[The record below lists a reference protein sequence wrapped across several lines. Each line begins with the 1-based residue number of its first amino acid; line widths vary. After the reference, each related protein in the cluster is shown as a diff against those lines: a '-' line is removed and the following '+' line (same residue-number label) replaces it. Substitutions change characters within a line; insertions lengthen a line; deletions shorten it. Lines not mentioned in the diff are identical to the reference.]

1 MKIVELFSGIGSQ
14 AKAFEKLQ
22 IEHEVVNTCEWDIH
36 AIIAY
41 DLIHN
46 GAGIHPDA
54 QNCSKRELV
63 DILRKYTLSNDG
75 KNPMMD
81 ITLRTLNI
89 ETLRTIYS
97 AILKTHNY
105 VSITDL
111 KGTELP
117 DNIDFLTYS
126 FPCQDLSNVG
136 ALHGYN
142 KGIDRDANNHS
153 GLLWEV
159 ERILKERAKAE
170 RDMPHFLL
178 LENVSA
184 LLSKR
189 HKKNFEE
196 WQGVL
201 NELGYYNHIYCLN
214 ALDFGL
220 PQNRYRLLMLSVRID
235 DKVTEE
241 VVNSYFEAHNLEN
254 EIYRNTLNI
263 PHPILANYLR
273 TDYNNP
279 VFRAEAE
286 ECQPN
291 DTESRR
297 RIWEDNLQITDLNG
311 NIIVD
316 KVATLTTKQDRH
328 PNSGNLRV
336 DFNNGKG
343 SYRYLTPREC
353 MMLMGFDEADYEVLV
368 NNEIILKKDKLLL
381 TRDKIIRLAGNSI
394 AVNVLMAIFRQAIEI
409 EDVLS
414 LLGGEVEM
422 DVHDKDT
429 RSYNMS
435 RIKGKGT
442 KPEDLVCKYLFSKG
456 FRYRRNV
463 KALPGTPD
471 IVLKKYKTVVF
482 INGCFWHK
490 HIGCKYFVWPKTNAE
505 FWKDKIEANAER
517 DQRNYK
523 SLNKMGW
530 KIIILWECE
539 LKKGKAGAT
548 LEQLIADL
556 RINSEEAQDN
566 E

>member
-14 AKAFEKLQ
+14 AKAFEKLN
-22 IEHEVVNTCEWDIH
+22 IEHEVINTCEWDIH
-36 AIIAY
+36 AILAY

-63 DILRKYTLSNDG
+63 DRLRKYTLSNDG
-75 KNPMMD
+75 KTPLLD

-89 ETLRTIYS
+89 ETLRAIYS
-97 AILKTHNY
+97 AILKTHNF

-136 ALHGYN
+136 ALHGYK

-159 ERILKERAKAE
+159 ERILKERAAAG
-170 RDMPHFLL
+170 RDMPRFLL

-189 HKKNFEE
+189 HKRNFEE

-201 NELGYYNHIYCLN
+201 NELGYYNRIYCLN

-220 PQNRYRLLMLSVRID
+220 PQNRYRVLMLSVRID
-235 DKVTEE
+235 DKDTEE
-241 VVNSYFEAHNLEN
+241 VVKSYFEAHNLEN
-254 EIYRNTLNI
+254 IAYRNTLNI
-263 PHPILANYLR
+263 PQPVLANYLR
-273 TDYNNP
+273 TDYDNP
-279 VFRAEAE
+279 VLRAEAE

-297 RIWEDNLQITDLNG
+297 RIWDDNLQITDLNG
-311 NIIVD
+311 KIIVD

-328 PNSGNLRV
+328 PNSGNLHV

-353 MMLMGFDEADYEVLV
+353 MMLMGFDEADYEALA
-368 NNEIILKKDKLLL
+368 NTEIALRKNKALL

-394 AVNVLMAIFRQAIEI
+394 AVNVLMAVFQQAVEI
-409 EDVLS
+409 RDVLN
-414 LLGGEVEM
+414 LLGGEAEV
-422 DVHDKDT
+422 DVHNKET

-442 KPEDLVCKYLFSKG
+442 RLEDLVCKYLFGKG

-463 KALPGTPD
+463 KALPGSPD
-471 IVLKKYKTVVF
+471 IVLNKYKTVVF

-490 HIGCKYFVWPKTNAE
+490 HVDCKYFVWPKTNAE
-505 FWKDKIEANAER
+505 FWQEKIEANVER
-517 DQRNYK
+517 DQRNYN
-523 SLNKMGW
+523 SLRNMGW

-539 LKKGKAGAT
+539 LKGGKADTT
-548 LEQLIADL
+548 LLQLITDL
-556 RINSEEAQDN
+556 ISNSKEALDN